1 MRGERRRG
9 SISSESYNPSSVI
22 DLSTIPVVEKS
33 KEVMDRIKRA
43 IEHHILFKD
52 LEPETRMALILS
64 MTERRVEF
72 DEQVITQGA
81 EGEFFYIVDSGRLN
95 CYVARPDKAPPGE
108 LEMQY
113 GPGMAFGEVA
123 LMYNTPHSE
132 TIVANADSCLFAIE
146 REVFRKLI
154 LASYVKK
161 RAHFEEILD
170 NIPLFKSMS
179 RYERNLLSDTFDEKT
194 FKEGVRMIRQGE
206 PAKFF
211 YVCLD
216 GSCVATQD
224 DDAGNTLEV
233 RRYSA
238 GEYFGE
244 VAILRNE
251 KRAATVKASTDCRCI
266 VLDNVSFW
274 KLLSSVKPVLAQAI
288 EKDATRIV

>member
-123 LMYNTPHSE
+123 LMYNTPHS
-132 TIVANADSCLFAIE
+132 
-146 REVFRKLI
+146 
-154 LASYVKK
+154 
-161 RAHFEEILD
+161 
-170 NIPLFKSMS
+170 
-179 RYERNLLSDTFDEKT
+179 
-194 FKEGVRMIRQGE
+194 
-206 PAKFF
+206 
-211 YVCLD
+211 
-216 GSCVATQD
+216 
-224 DDAGNTLEV
+224 
-233 RRYSA
+233 RRS
-238 GEYFGE
+238 
-244 VAILRNE
+244 
-251 KRAATVKASTDCRCI
+251 
-266 VLDNVSFW
+266 
-274 KLLSSVKPVLAQAI
+274 
-288 EKDATRIV
+288 

>member
-1 MRGERRRG
+1 
-9 SISSESYNPSSVI
+9 
-22 DLSTIPVVEKS
+22 
-33 KEVMDRIKRA
+33 
-43 IEHHILFKD
+43 
-52 LEPETRMALILS
+52 
-64 MTERRVEF
+64 
-72 DEQVITQGA
+72 
-81 EGEFFYIVDSGRLN
+81 
-95 CYVARPDKAPPGE
+95 
-108 LEMQY
+108 
-113 GPGMAFGEVA
+113 
-123 LMYNTPHSE
+123 
-132 TIVANADSCLFAIE
+132 
-146 REVFRKLI
+146 
-154 LASYVKK
+154 
-161 RAHFEEILD
+161 
-170 NIPLFKSMS
+170 
-179 RYERNLLSDTFDEKT
+179 
-194 FKEGVRMIRQGE
+194 MIRQGE

-216 GSCVATQD
+216 GSCVVTQD